1 MVIGGSR
8 LILIGRIEMSKLVK
22 ELMIDKFV
30 KVYEDDQIFEA
41 VAKVAEDCE
50 TLLACVVDSEGR
62 LKGIITPKELLKAVE
77 VCEYGVTRRPFFS
90 GREVLH
96 LLTSKYAR
104 DIMSAPISV
113 KPGDEV
119 QKAIDLM
126 LYKGFYEVPVVDKDD
141 KVVGEINYFGV
152 ITGSIEH
159 CKRE

>member
-1 MVIGGSR
+1 M
-8 LILIGRIEMSKLVK
+8 
-22 ELMIDKFV
+22 
-30 KVYEDDQIFEA
+30 
-41 VAKVAEDCE
+41 
-50 TLLACVVDSEGR
+50 LACVVDSEGR

-113 KPGDEV
+113 KPSDEV